1 MNMTIVRL
9 GVSQPSDVATARQM
23 FEMVSGKI
31 QPFDIRDKGVVKAVI
46 PQDEEERLRLNVGII
61 NEQAGQIVLEWL
73 G

>member
-23 FEMVSGKI
+23 FEMVSGKV
-31 QPFDIRDKGVVKAVI
+31 QPFDLREKGVVKAVI
-46 PQDEEERLRLNVGII
+46 HQDQEEALRLNVGII
-61 NEQAGQIVLEWL
+61 NEQAGEMVLEWL